1 MSRFVD
7 VYLPD
12 CVAGYPV
19 YASPKFS
26 TDIAVVDS
34 GREQVNR
41 RWQHPLHRY
50 TLPEVVRDMS
60 IFNAVRAHWLVM
72 GGPAKIFPFRDP
84 FDFASVDLT
93 SPTLEPTISAVDQ
106 VLGVGDGLRTTFQI
120 TKEYVSGSSTYVR
133 NIYLPVVSSVVV
145 AINGVILET
154 GWTVSREGGEIVFAD
169 APDTGLPV
177 SCGFLFDV
185 SVRFESDDSFDAV
198 VQTFGLGGYSDL
210 TLLETRLC

>member
-7 VYLPD
+7 EYLPD

-19 YASPKFS
+19 YASPRFS

-41 RWQHPLHRY
+41 RWMHPLHRY
-50 TLPEVVRDMS
+50 TLPEVVRSMQ
-60 IFNAVRAHWLVM
+60 IFNAVRAHWFVM

-84 FDFASVDLT
+84 FDFASVDLE
-93 SPTLEPTISAVDQ
+93 SPTEVPVISVNDQ
-106 VLGVGDGLRTTFQI
+106 VLGVGDGLRVDFQI
-120 TKEYVSGSSTYVR
+120 IKEYVSGTSTYAR
-133 NIYLPVVSSVVV
+133 DIYLPVTSSVIV
-145 AINGVILET
+145 AVNGIQLMSDWSVDRESGVIT
-154 GWTVSREGGEIVFAD
+154 FAV
-169 APDTGLPV
+169 APDEDDII

-185 SVRFESDDSFDAV
+185 SVRFEADDSFDAIC
-198 VQTFGLGGYSDL
+198 QTFGLGGYSDL